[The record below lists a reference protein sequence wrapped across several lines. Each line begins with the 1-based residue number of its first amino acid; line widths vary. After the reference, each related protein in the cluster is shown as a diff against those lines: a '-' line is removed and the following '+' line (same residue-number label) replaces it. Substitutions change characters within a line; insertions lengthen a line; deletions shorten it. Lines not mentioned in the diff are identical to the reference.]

1 MNSILKKII
10 PSLSLALFLGFPAA
24 VSAQSLTR
32 SELQQIDSGLFRSN
46 SQDFFLQ
53 GNRQL
58 EQEITILLQKL
69 LTSEGEILEIDEKL
83 RSEVCHKEFRISSP
97 NFATINAAR
106 IASINK
112 QLKDICRHYSNP
124 KSVSIT
130 G

>member
-10 PSLSLALFLGFPAA
+10 PSLSLALFFGFPAA

-46 SQDFFLQ
+46 SQDFFEQ

-83 RSEVCHKEFRISSP
+83 HSEVCHKEFRISSR
-97 NFATINAAR
+97 NFAKISAAQ
-106 IASINK
+106 IASINT
-112 QLKDICRHYSNP
+112 QLKDICSHN
-124 KSVSIT
+124 
-130 G
+130 